1 MKVSYTFTTMAD
13 PFTITDDSGQVR
25 YQVTTMDYGEQ
36 LSLRDASG
44 RELAAVVHGRH
55 MHGVQVRINGE
66 EAAMVRARWPL
77 LARYQANMRGGTLR
91 TRGDVY
97 YDYSL
102 YPDPDH
108 SNVTVFVM
116 RAQNWSRLRT
126 KVDLIIADR
135 EDDPVLLTAIVLA
148 VEHLIYERGDK
159 RLRARP

>member
-1 MKVSYTFTTMAD
+1 VKVSYTFISMAD

-25 YQVTTMDYGEQ
+25 YQVTTMDYGER

-77 LARYQANMRGGTLR
+77 LARWRADMPSGSLR

-102 YPDPDH
+102 YPDSDY
-108 SNVTVFVM
+108 SKATVFVSRM
-116 RAQNWSRLRT
+116 QNWSRLHT
-126 KVDLIIADR
+126 KINLIIADR

-159 RLRARP
+159 RMRARP

>member
-1 MKVSYTFTTMAD
+1 
-13 PFTITDDSGQVR
+13 
-25 YQVTTMDYGEQ
+25 
-36 LSLRDASG
+36 
-44 RELAAVVHGRH
+44 

-77 LARYQANMRGGTLR
+77 SARYQADMRSGTLR

-102 YPDPDH
+102 YPDSDY
-108 SNVTVFVM
+108 SKTMVFVS
-116 RAQNWSRLRT
+116 RVQNWNRLRT
-126 KVDLIIADR
+126 KIDLIIAGR

-159 RLRARP
+159 RLLARP